1 MVQYAEMKVAKRG
14 MVCNVARQNGRW
26 SWVYMLMLKIWA
38 SMWRIRMSMLTTSV
52 AHLVFR
58 ATIHCSSLAC
68 RRSLE
73 HVCGRGR

>member
-1 MVQYAEMKVAKRG
+1 MVQYAEMKVTKRG

-26 SWVYMLMLKIWA
+26 SWLYMLMLKIWA

-52 AHLVFR
+52 VHLVFR

-68 RRSLE
+68 RRSPE